1 MAIFLFGSITT
12 AFVIILYADIDDFI
26 KEGVLTNIV
35 QFIIAIFGTIFYIVL
50 HSKIRKY
57 GKEWFQKAV
66 NSIKLQFL
74 SMIVAF
80 LISSTFRI
88 ISALKPNTDEYG

>member
-50 HSKIRKY
+50 RSKIRKF
-57 GKEWFQKAV
+57 GKEWYQKAV

-80 LISSTFRI
+80 LVSSTFRSM
-88 ISALKPNTDEYG
+88 SAFTPNTDEYG